1 MRQIHLPLFPVG
13 STQITSSLSF
23 THEGGRIT
31 YFYGSLPV
39 FFHDATDLPTFKMIT
54 AQFCV
59 SGHASQAEISRAFGV
74 TLLSMKRAVKRF
86 RAGGPAAFY
95 APRATRGAAVLT
107 ASVLEAA
114 QRGLDEETPVSEV
127 AISLGIKPDTL
138 AKAINA
144 GKLRKPAS
152 KKKTPRT

>member
-23 THEGGRIT
+23 THESGRIT

-39 FFHDATDLPTFKMIT
+39 FFHDTDDLPTFKMIT

-59 SGHASQAEISRAFGV
+59 SGHASQAQISRAFGV

-86 RAGGPAAFY
+86 QAGGPGAFY
-95 APRATRGAAVLT
+95 APREDAAR
-107 ASVLEAA
+107 
-114 QRGLDEETPVSEV
+114 QY
-127 AISLGIKPDTL
+127 
-138 AKAINA
+138 
-144 GKLRKPAS
+144 
-152 KKKTPRT
+152 